1 MGSKLP
7 PGASAVPPFR
17 MDMYGKFTINLGVYM
32 PALARQLLLP
42 MPKGWINQYDCHL
55 RQRIGML
62 FADPADTW
70 WSLADAD
77 LAAEVARE
85 AVSHFALPWLESVST
100 VDDIH
105 RRYLT
110 HGGHA
115 VGLGVGAPLQIALLY
130 IDRGEIDVA
139 EHILRD
145 FLAGDL
151 TVPHR
156 RHVAE
161 LLPEVWARI
170 PGHRVAQICRCS
182 GNRVRLTCACEHGT
196 RDVVGQPRSQG
207 RPCLGSASR
216 ALARLTR

>member
-1 MGSKLP
+1 MTQADSSMARVVEAVAPILKTAGFRKRRYGFNCSRDDGVVQVVHFQMGSKLP

-161 LLPEVWARI
+161 LLPRY
-170 PGHRVAQICRCS
+170 G
-182 GNRVRLTCACEHGT
+182 
-196 RDVVGQPRSQG
+196 
-207 RPCLGSASR
+207 LGY
-216 ALARLTR
+216 LVTE